1 MIKQEW
7 KNILKNHWIQ
17 IVLVA
22 LILIPSIYTVVF
34 LGSMW
39 DPYGNSGDL
48 PVAVVN
54 KDKAVEYN
62 DKKLD
67 VGDQLVKKLK
77 DNDSL
82 DFHFVNSKEAN
93 KGLKDGDYYM
103 VITIPSNFSKNAT
116 TLLDKNPKKM
126 VLNYTT
132 NPGTNYVASKMDDSA
147 IAKIKAEV
155 SASVTKTYAE
165 TIFTSIGT
173 MSDGFAEA
181 SDGTQQ
187 LSDGMTQLEDGNKT
201 ISDNLKVLASSSL
214 TFKDGTNTLTKGL
227 KDYTNGVVTVNNG
240 IYQLKTGVGTLGSAT
255 PTLASG
261 VSDLNTGAQALNK
274 GVSDYTAGV
283 SQALAGAN
291 QLVENNT
298 ELNAGVKSLGE
309 GAEKL
314 VAGNQQVV
322 DGVKKLQQNLEASKQ
337 KMVAS
342 QDSLTQLS
350 KGKKSLDSYAT
361 LIKTLNSNAASLNNQ
376 GLTAYAE
383 QLTKIANTLLL
394 NGMTREQIDQCT
406 IPNVFSLANYLPAS
420 AYPNGIDSYMDSVAT
435 YTTGAD
441 TAINTLSSST
451 KSSLKDLDV
460 ALNGGTLTD
469 GTKVPTGLV
478 SGTQTVQA
486 GLNEVNAKVNGGKY
500 VTVDNDGNIK
510 QVTVD
515 SKDALVA
522 GVQAYTAG
530 VDSLQKGLT
539 QIADNNT
546 ALTSGATALADG
558 TSKLNSNVPELT
570 KGITALTSG
579 VDQLATG
586 TSTLVS
592 NNATLMNGANQLSDG
607 AGQISDGASKLA
619 AGSDTLGDGIK
630 SAADGVTTLNDALKS
645 GAEESQI
652 DSTDKTTDMVAT
664 PVETNHKEISKVE
677 NNGHAMAPYMMSV
690 GLYVTC
696 LAFALMYPIR
706 HGIKKAENAWKYWAS
721 KATVMYTVSTLAA
734 IVMVTALRLINGFE
748 PVNLGLTYLLAILV
762 SAAFMSLVMLLSLT
776 TGFIGDFLL
785 LVFMIVNLGGS
796 AGTYPLDTGP
806 AIYKAIHKFVP
817 YTYSVDGFRKTIS
830 MTAPSISVEI
840 AVFAGILIVCS
851 LLTVVYFK
859 YKNKEDK
866 HTIPQ
871 MFEEVNS
878 TKAE

>member
-54 KDKAVEYN
+54 KDKAVDYN

-67 VGDQLVKKLK
+67 VGNQLVDKLK

-201 ISDNLKVLASSSL
+201 ISNNLKVLASSSL

-298 ELNAGVKSLGE
+298 ALNAGVKALGE

-314 VAGNQQVV
+314 VVGNQQVV
-322 DGVKKLQQNLEASKQ
+322 DGVKKLQENLETSK
-337 KMVAS
+337 KTMAAS

-350 KGKKSLDSYAT
+350 DGKTSLDNYAA
-361 LIKTLNSNAASLNNQ
+361 LIKTLNASGDAKKQGIASKLLTSGMSRAEIDAY
-376 GLTAYAE
+376 GLTKYFPVDKYKDGVA
-383 QLTKIANTLLL
+383 
-394 NGMTREQIDQCT
+394 
-406 IPNVFSLANYLPAS
+406 
-420 AYPNGIDSYMDSVAT
+420 SYMDSVAT
-435 YTTGAD
+435 YTTGAS

-451 KSSLKDLDV
+451 KSSLNDLDA

-630 SAADGVTTLNDALKS
+630 SAADGVTTLNGALKS
-645 GAEESQI
+645 GAEESKI

-664 PVETNHKEISKVE
+664 PVETSHKEISKVE

-866 HTIPQ
+866 HAIPQ

>member
-67 VGDQLVKKLK
+67 VGDQLVSKLK

-165 TIFTSIGT
+165 TIFSSIGT

-227 KDYTNGVVTVNNG
+227 KSYTDGVVTVNNG
-240 IYQLKTGVGTLGSAT
+240 IYQLKDGVGTLGSAT
-255 PTLASG
+255 PTLAKG
-261 VSDLNTGAQALNK
+261 IGDLNTGAQSLSK

-291 QLVENNT
+291 QLVANNEALT
-298 ELNAGVKSLGE
+298 SGATKLGQ
-309 GAEKL
+309 GAQQL

-322 DGVKKLQQNLEASKQ
+322 DGLTTVSASLQSSLSEEKSAKLDLASSGNDNL
-337 KMVAS
+337 
-342 QDSLTQLS
+342 SLATQLLTGMITS
-350 KGKKSLDSYAT
+350 DKQTVAGVGKLWMSNKLDANTIAALAEADATFQNQKVQYLLSNYSYNDLVTAVTKGNKEAISELR
-361 LIKTLNSNAASLNNQ
+361 N
-376 GLTAYAE
+376 GLTE
-383 QLTKIANTLLL
+383 LNTA
-394 NGMTREQIDQCT
+394 
-406 IPNVFSLANYLPAS
+406 V
-420 AYPNGIDSYMDSVAT
+420 
-435 YTTGAD
+435 
-441 TAINTLSSST
+441 
-451 KSSLKDLDV
+451 
-460 ALNGGTLTD
+460 NGGTLSD
-469 GTKVPTGLV
+469 GTKTEGLLKG
-478 SGTQTVQA
+478 SKSVQA
-486 GLNEVNAKVNGGKY
+486 GLNNVSASLNGGTY
-500 VTVDNDGNIK
+500 INDNGTTTEIK
-510 QVTVD
+510 AEN
-515 SKDALVA
+515 ALVA
-522 GVQAYTAG
+522 GIKTYTAG
-530 VDSLQKGLT
+530 VTSLQEGLST
-539 QIADNNT
+539 IAGNNT
-546 ALTSGATALADG
+546 TLTSGASALAKG
-558 TSKLNSNVPELT
+558 TSQLNSNVPALT
-570 KGITALTSG
+570 QGITALSSG
-579 VDQLATG
+579 VDQLANG

-592 NNATLMNGANQLSDG
+592 NNSTLMNGANQLSSG
-607 AGQISDGASKLA
+607 AGQISDGAGKLA
-619 AGSDTLGDGIK
+619 AGSDTLGEGIE
-630 SAADGVTTLNDALKS
+630 SAADGVNTLNDALKS
-645 GAEESQI
+645 GAEESKI

-664 PVETNHKEISKVE
+664 PVETSHKEISKVE

-866 HTIPQ
+866 HVIPQ

>member
-1 MIKQEW
+1 
-7 KNILKNHWIQ
+7 
-17 IVLVA
+17 
-22 LILIPSIYTVVF
+22 
-34 LGSMW
+34 MW

-240 IYQLKTGVGTLGSAT
+240 IYQLKTGV
-255 PTLASG
+255 
-261 VSDLNTGAQALNK
+261 
-274 GVSDYTAGV
+274 SDYTSGV
-283 SQALAGAN
+283 SQALVGAN

-298 ELNAGVKSLGE
+298 ELNAGVKALGE

-322 DGVKKLQQNLEASKQ
+322 DGVKKLQENLETSK
-337 KMVAS
+337 KTMAAS

-350 KGKKSLDSYAT
+350 DGKTSLDNYAT
-361 LIKTLNSNAASLNNQ
+361 LIKTLNASGDAQKQGIASKLLTSGMSRAEIDAY
-376 GLTAYAE
+376 GLT
-383 QLTKIANTLLL
+383 
-394 NGMTREQIDQCT
+394 
-406 IPNVFSLANYLPAS
+406 NYFPVDKYKDGVA
-420 AYPNGIDSYMDSVAT
+420 SYMDSVAT
-435 YTTGAD
+435 YTTGAS

-546 ALTSGATALADG
+546 ALTSG
-558 TSKLNSNVPELT
+558 
-570 KGITALTSG
+570 
-579 VDQLATG
+579 VDQLTSG

-664 PVETNHKEISKVE
+664 PVETSHKEISKVE

-796 AGTYPLDTGP
+796 AGTYPLDTGL

>member
-67 VGDQLVKKLK
+67 VGDQLVDKLK

-227 KDYTNGVVTVNNG
+227 KDYTNGVVAVNNG

-298 ELNAGVKSLGE
+298 ALNAGVKALGE

-314 VAGNQQVV
+314 VVGNQQVV
-322 DGVKKLQQNLEASKQ
+322 DGVKKLQENLETSK
-337 KMVAS
+337 KTMAAS

-350 KGKKSLDSYAT
+350 DGKTSLDNYAT
-361 LIKTLNSNAASLNNQ
+361 LIKTLNASGDAKKQGIASKLLTSGMSRAEIDAY
-376 GLTAYAE
+376 GLTKYFPVDKYKDGVA
-383 QLTKIANTLLL
+383 
-394 NGMTREQIDQCT
+394 
-406 IPNVFSLANYLPAS
+406 
-420 AYPNGIDSYMDSVAT
+420 SYMDSVAT
-435 YTTGAD
+435 YTTGAS

-451 KSSLKDLDV
+451 KSSLNDLDA

-607 AGQISDGASKLA
+607 DGQISDGASKLA

-630 SAADGVTTLNDALKS
+630 SAADGVTTLNGALKS
-645 GAEESQI
+645 GAEESKI

-664 PVETNHKEISKVE
+664 PVETSHKEISKVE

-866 HTIPQ
+866 HAIPQ

>member
-93 KGLKDGDYYM
+93 KGLKNGDYYM

-298 ELNAGVKSLGE
+298 ALNAGVKALGE

-314 VAGNQQVV
+314 VVGNQQVV
-322 DGVKKLQQNLEASKQ
+322 DGVKKLQENLETSK
-337 KMVAS
+337 KTMAAS

-350 KGKKSLDSYAT
+350 DGKTSLDNYAT
-361 LIKTLNSNAASLNNQ
+361 LIKTLNASGDAKKQGIASKLLTSGMSRAEIDAY
-376 GLTAYAE
+376 GLTKYFPVDKYKDGVA
-383 QLTKIANTLLL
+383 
-394 NGMTREQIDQCT
+394 
-406 IPNVFSLANYLPAS
+406 
-420 AYPNGIDSYMDSVAT
+420 SYMDSVAT
-435 YTTGAD
+435 YTTGAS

-451 KSSLKDLDV
+451 KSSLNDLDA

-478 SGTQTVQA
+478 SGTQAVQA

-630 SAADGVTTLNDALKS
+630 SAADGVTTLNGALKS
-645 GAEESQI
+645 GAEESKI

-664 PVETNHKEISKVE
+664 PVETSHKEISKVE

-866 HTIPQ
+866 HAIPQ

>member
-93 KGLKDGDYYM
+93 KGLKNGDYYM

-298 ELNAGVKSLGE
+298 ALNAGVKALGE

-314 VAGNQQVV
+314 VVGNQQVV
-322 DGVKKLQQNLEASKQ
+322 DGVKKLQENLETSK
-337 KMVAS
+337 KTMAAS

-350 KGKKSLDSYAT
+350 DGKTSLDNYAT
-361 LIKTLNSNAASLNNQ
+361 LIKTLNASGDAKKQGIASKLLTSGMSRAEIDAY
-376 GLTAYAE
+376 GLTKYFPVDKYKDGVA
-383 QLTKIANTLLL
+383 
-394 NGMTREQIDQCT
+394 
-406 IPNVFSLANYLPAS
+406 
-420 AYPNGIDSYMDSVAT
+420 SYMDSVAT
-435 YTTGAD
+435 YTTGAS

-451 KSSLKDLDV
+451 KSSLNDLDA

-645 GAEESQI
+645 GAEESKI

-664 PVETNHKEISKVE
+664 PVETSHKEISKVE

-866 HTIPQ
+866 HAIPQ

>member
-1 MIKQEW
+1 
-7 KNILKNHWIQ
+7 
-17 IVLVA
+17 
-22 LILIPSIYTVVF
+22 
-34 LGSMW
+34 MW

-240 IYQLKTGVGTLGSAT
+240 IYQLKTGV
-255 PTLASG
+255 
-261 VSDLNTGAQALNK
+261 
-274 GVSDYTAGV
+274 SDYTSGV
-283 SQALAGAN
+283 SQALVGAN

-298 ELNAGVKSLGE
+298 ELNAGVKALGE

-322 DGVKKLQQNLEASKQ
+322 DGVKKLQENLETSKKTMAS
-337 KMVAS
+337 S

-350 KGKKSLDSYAT
+350 DGKTSLDNYAT
-361 LIKTLNSNAASLNNQ
+361 LIKTLNASGDAQKQGIASKLLTSGMSRAEIDAY
-376 GLTAYAE
+376 GLT
-383 QLTKIANTLLL
+383 
-394 NGMTREQIDQCT
+394 
-406 IPNVFSLANYLPAS
+406 NYFPVDKYKDGVA
-420 AYPNGIDSYMDSVAT
+420 SYMDSVAT
-435 YTTGAD
+435 YTTGAS

-546 ALTSGATALADG
+546 ALTSG
-558 TSKLNSNVPELT
+558 
-570 KGITALTSG
+570 
-579 VDQLATG
+579 VDQLTSG

-607 AGQISDGASKLA
+607 AGQISGGASKLA

-645 GAEESQI
+645 GAEESKI

-664 PVETNHKEISKVE
+664 PVETSHKEISKVE

>member
-39 DPYGNSGDL
+39 DPYGNSGNL

-54 KDKAVEYN
+54 KDKAVDYN

-67 VGDQLVKKLK
+67 VGNQLVKKLK

-298 ELNAGVKSLGE
+298 ALNAGVKALGE

-314 VAGNQQVV
+314 VVGNQQVV
-322 DGVKKLQQNLEASKQ
+322 DGVKKLQENLETSK
-337 KMVAS
+337 KTMAAS

-350 KGKKSLDSYAT
+350 DGKTSLDNYAT
-361 LIKTLNSNAASLNNQ
+361 LIKTLNSSGDAQKQGIASKLLTSGMSRAEIDAY
-376 GLTAYAE
+376 GLTKYFPVDKYKDGVA
-383 QLTKIANTLLL
+383 
-394 NGMTREQIDQCT
+394 
-406 IPNVFSLANYLPAS
+406 
-420 AYPNGIDSYMDSVAT
+420 SYMDSVAT
-435 YTTGAD
+435 YTTGAS

-451 KSSLKDLDV
+451 KSSLNDLDA

-630 SAADGVTTLNDALKS
+630 SAADGVTTLNGALKS
-645 GAEESQI
+645 GAEESKI

-664 PVETNHKEISKVE
+664 PVETSHKEISKVE

-878 TKAE
+878 TKDE

>member
-93 KGLKDGDYYM
+93 KGLKNGDYYM

-227 KDYTNGVVTVNNG
+227 KDDTNGVVTVNNG

-298 ELNAGVKSLGE
+298 ELNAGVKALGE

-322 DGVKKLQQNLEASKQ
+322 DGVKKLQENLETSK
-337 KMVAS
+337 KTMAAS

-350 KGKKSLDSYAT
+350 DGKTSLDNYAT
-361 LIKTLNSNAASLNNQ
+361 LIKTLNASGDAKKQGIASKLLTSGMSRAEIDAD
-376 GLTAYAE
+376 GLT
-383 QLTKIANTLLL
+383 
-394 NGMTREQIDQCT
+394 
-406 IPNVFSLANYLPAS
+406 NYFPVDKYKDGVA
-420 AYPNGIDSYMDSVAT
+420 SYMDSVAT
-435 YTTGAD
+435 YTTGAS

-451 KSSLKDLDV
+451 KSSLNDLDA

-645 GAEESQI
+645 GAEESKI

-664 PVETNHKEISKVE
+664 PVETSHKEISKVE

-866 HTIPQ
+866 HAIPQ

>member
-93 KGLKDGDYYM
+93 KGLKNGDYYM

-240 IYQLKTGVGTLGSAT
+240 IYQLKTGVG
-255 PTLASG
+255 
-261 VSDLNTGAQALNK
+261 
-274 GVSDYTAGV
+274 DYTAGV
-283 SQALAGAN
+283 SQALVGAN

-298 ELNAGVKSLGE
+298 ALNAGVKALGE

-322 DGVKKLQQNLEASKQ
+322 DGVKKLQENLETSK
-337 KMVAS
+337 KTMAAS

-376 GLTAYAE
+376 GLTAYAD

-394 NGMTREQIDQCT
+394 NGMTRDQIDQCT
-406 IPNVFSLANYLPAS
+406 IPGVFSLANYLPAS
-420 AYPNGIDSYMDSVAT
+420 TYPKGIDSYMDSVAT

-451 KSSLKDLDV
+451 KSSLNDLDA

-500 VTVDNDGNIK
+500 VTVDKDGNIK

-539 QIADNNT
+539 QIADNN
-546 ALTSGATALADG
+546 
-558 TSKLNSNVPELT
+558 
-570 KGITALTSG
+570 TALTSG

-645 GAEESQI
+645 GAEESKI

-664 PVETNHKEISKVE
+664 PVETSHKEISKVE

>member
-93 KGLKDGDYYM
+93 KGLKNGDYYM

-126 VLNYTT
+126 VVMYRAH
-132 NPGTNYVASKMDDSA
+132 PGTNYVASKMDDSA

-165 TIFTSIGT
+165 TIFSSIGT

-298 ELNAGVKSLGE
+298 ALNAGVKALGE

-322 DGVKKLQQNLEASKQ
+322 DGVKKLQENLETSK
-337 KMVAS
+337 KTMAAS

-350 KGKKSLDSYAT
+350 DGKTSLDNYAT
-361 LIKTLNSNAASLNNQ
+361 LIKTLNASGDAKKQGIASKLLTSGLSRAEIDAY
-376 GLTAYAE
+376 GLTNYFPVD
-383 QLTKIANTLLL
+383 KY
-394 NGMTREQIDQCT
+394 IDG
-406 IPNVFSLANYLPAS
+406 VA
-420 AYPNGIDSYMDSVAT
+420 SYMDSVAT
-435 YTTGAD
+435 YTTGAS

-451 KSSLKDLDV
+451 KSSLNDLDA

-515 SKDALVA
+515 SKDDLVA
-522 GVQAYTAG
+522 GVKKYNAG
-530 VDSLQKGLT
+530 LNSLQKVLT
-539 QIADNNT
+539 QIADNKT
-546 ALTSGATALADG
+546 ALTSVDTNLADG

-592 NNATLMNGANQLSDG
+592 NNATLLIGAFQFCDG
-607 AGQISDGASKLA
+607 AGLISDGASKLA

-645 GAEESQI
+645 GAEESKI

-664 PVETNHKEISKVE
+664 PVETSHKEISKVE

-866 HTIPQ
+866 HAIPQ

>member
-240 IYQLKTGVGTLGSAT
+240 IYQLKTGV
-255 PTLASG
+255 
-261 VSDLNTGAQALNK
+261 
-274 GVSDYTAGV
+274 SDYTSGV
-283 SQALAGAN
+283 SQALVGAN

-298 ELNAGVKSLGE
+298 ELNAGVKALGE

-322 DGVKKLQQNLEASKQ
+322 DGVKKLQENLETSK
-337 KMVAS
+337 KTMAAS

-350 KGKKSLDSYAT
+350 DGKTSLDNYAT
-361 LIKTLNSNAASLNNQ
+361 LIKTLNASGDAQKQGIASKLLTSGMSRAEIDAY
-376 GLTAYAE
+376 GLT
-383 QLTKIANTLLL
+383 
-394 NGMTREQIDQCT
+394 
-406 IPNVFSLANYLPAS
+406 NYFPVDKYKDGVA
-420 AYPNGIDSYMDSVAT
+420 SYMDSVAT
-435 YTTGAD
+435 YTTGAS

-546 ALTSGATALADG
+546 ALTSGGDQ
-558 TSKLNSNVPELT
+558 
-570 KGITALTSG
+570 LTS
-579 VDQLATG
+579 G

-630 SAADGVTTLNDALKS
+630 SAADGVTTLNGALKS
-645 GAEESQI
+645 GAEESKI

-664 PVETNHKEISKVE
+664 PVETSHKEISKVE

-866 HTIPQ
+866 HAIPQ

>member
-93 KGLKDGDYYM
+93 KGLKNGDYYM

-165 TIFTSIGT
+165 TIFSSIGT

-298 ELNAGVKSLGE
+298 ELNEGVKALGE

-322 DGVKKLQQNLEASKQ
+322 DGVKKLQENLETSK
-337 KMVAS
+337 KTMAAS

-350 KGKKSLDSYAT
+350 DGKTSLDNYAT
-361 LIKTLNSNAASLNNQ
+361 LIKTLNASGDAQKQGIASKLLTSGMSRAKIDAY
-376 GLTAYAE
+376 GLTKYFPVDKYKDGVA
-383 QLTKIANTLLL
+383 
-394 NGMTREQIDQCT
+394 
-406 IPNVFSLANYLPAS
+406 
-420 AYPNGIDSYMDSVAT
+420 SYMDSVAT
-435 YTTGAD
+435 YTTGAS

-451 KSSLKDLDV
+451 KSSLNDLDA

-539 QIADNNT
+539 KIADNNT

-645 GAEESQI
+645 GAEESKI

-664 PVETNHKEISKVE
+664 PVETSHKEISKVE

-817 YTYSVDGFRKTIS
+817 YTYRVDGFRKTIS

-840 AVFAGILIVCS
+840 AVFAGILIACS

-866 HTIPQ
+866 HAIPQ

>member
-93 KGLKDGDYYM
+93 KGLKNGDYYM

-227 KDYTNGVVTVNNG
+227 KDYTNGVVAVNNG

-255 PTLASG
+255 PTLTSG

-298 ELNAGVKSLGE
+298 ALNAGVKALGE

-322 DGVKKLQQNLEASKQ
+322 DGVKKLQENLETSK
-337 KMVAS
+337 KTMAAS

-350 KGKKSLDSYAT
+350 DGKTSLDNYAT
-361 LIKTLNSNAASLNNQ
+361 LIKTLNASGDAQKQGIASKLLTSGMSRAEIDAY
-376 GLTAYAE
+376 GLTKYFPVDKYKDGVA
-383 QLTKIANTLLL
+383 
-394 NGMTREQIDQCT
+394 
-406 IPNVFSLANYLPAS
+406 
-420 AYPNGIDSYMDSVAT
+420 SYMDSVAT
-435 YTTGAD
+435 YTTGAS

-451 KSSLKDLDV
+451 KSSLNDLDA

-645 GAEESQI
+645 GAEGSKI

-664 PVETNHKEISKVE
+664 PVETSHKEISKVE

>member
-67 VGDQLVKKLK
+67 VGDQLVDKLK

-227 KDYTNGVVTVNNG
+227 KDYTNGVVAVNNG

-298 ELNAGVKSLGE
+298 ALNAGVKALGE

-314 VAGNQQVV
+314 VVGNQQVV
-322 DGVKKLQQNLEASKQ
+322 DGVKKLQENLETSK
-337 KMVAS
+337 KTMAAS

-350 KGKKSLDSYAT
+350 DGKTSLDNYAT
-361 LIKTLNSNAASLNNQ
+361 LIKTLNSSGDAQKQGIASKLLTSGMSRAEIDAY
-376 GLTAYAE
+376 GLTKYFPVDKYKDGVA
-383 QLTKIANTLLL
+383 
-394 NGMTREQIDQCT
+394 
-406 IPNVFSLANYLPAS
+406 
-420 AYPNGIDSYMDSVAT
+420 SYMDSVAT
-435 YTTGAD
+435 YTTGAS

-451 KSSLKDLDV
+451 KSSLNDLDA

-630 SAADGVTTLNDALKS
+630 SAADGVTTLNGALKS
-645 GAEESQI
+645 GAEESKI

-664 PVETNHKEISKVE
+664 PVETSHKEISKVE

-859 YKNKEDK
+859 VKNKEDK
-866 HTIPQ
+866 HAIPQ

>member
-227 KDYTNGVVTVNNG
+227 KDYTNGVVAVNNG

-298 ELNAGVKSLGE
+298 ALNAGVKALGE

-314 VAGNQQVV
+314 VVGNQQVV
-322 DGVKKLQQNLEASKQ
+322 DGVKKLQENLETSK
-337 KMVAS
+337 KTMAAS

-350 KGKKSLDSYAT
+350 DGKTSLDNYAT
-361 LIKTLNSNAASLNNQ
+361 LIKTLNASGDAKKQGIASKLLTSGMSRAEIDAY
-376 GLTAYAE
+376 GLTKYFPVDKYKDGVA
-383 QLTKIANTLLL
+383 
-394 NGMTREQIDQCT
+394 
-406 IPNVFSLANYLPAS
+406 
-420 AYPNGIDSYMDSVAT
+420 SYMDSVAT
-435 YTTGAD
+435 YTTGAS

-451 KSSLKDLDV
+451 KSSLNDLDA

-469 GTKVPTGLV
+469 GTKIPTGLV

-630 SAADGVTTLNDALKS
+630 SAADGVTTLNGALKS
-645 GAEESQI
+645 GAEESKI

-664 PVETNHKEISKVE
+664 PVETSHKEISKVE

-866 HTIPQ
+866 HAIPQ

>member
-67 VGDQLVKKLK
+67 VGDQLVDKLK

-227 KDYTNGVVTVNNG
+227 KDYTNGVVAVNNG

-298 ELNAGVKSLGE
+298 ALNAGVKALGE

-314 VAGNQQVV
+314 VVGNQQVV
-322 DGVKKLQQNLEASKQ
+322 DGVKKLQENLETSK
-337 KMVAS
+337 KTMAAS

-350 KGKKSLDSYAT
+350 DGKTSLDNYAT
-361 LIKTLNSNAASLNNQ
+361 LIKTLNASGDAKKQGIASKLLTSGMSRAEIDAY
-376 GLTAYAE
+376 GLTKYFPVDKYKDGVA
-383 QLTKIANTLLL
+383 
-394 NGMTREQIDQCT
+394 
-406 IPNVFSLANYLPAS
+406 
-420 AYPNGIDSYMDSVAT
+420 SYMDSVAT
-435 YTTGAD
+435 YTTGAS

-451 KSSLKDLDV
+451 KSSLNDLDA

-522 GVQAYTAG
+522 GVQVYTAG

-630 SAADGVTTLNDALKS
+630 SAADGVTTLNGALKS
-645 GAEESQI
+645 GAEESKI

-664 PVETNHKEISKVE
+664 PVETSHKEISKVE

-866 HTIPQ
+866 HAIPQ

>member
-240 IYQLKTGVGTLGSAT
+240 IYQLKTGV
-255 PTLASG
+255 
-261 VSDLNTGAQALNK
+261 
-274 GVSDYTAGV
+274 SDYTSGV
-283 SQALAGAN
+283 SQALVGAN

-298 ELNAGVKSLGE
+298 ELNAGVKALGE

-322 DGVKKLQQNLEASKQ
+322 DGVKKLQENLETSK
-337 KMVAS
+337 KTMAAS

-350 KGKKSLDSYAT
+350 DGKTSLDNYAT
-361 LIKTLNSNAASLNNQ
+361 LIKTLNASGDAQKQGIASKLLTSGMSRAEIDAY
-376 GLTAYAE
+376 GLT
-383 QLTKIANTLLL
+383 
-394 NGMTREQIDQCT
+394 
-406 IPNVFSLANYLPAS
+406 NYFPVDKYKDGVA
-420 AYPNGIDSYMDSVAT
+420 SYMDSVAT
-435 YTTGAD
+435 YTTGAS

-546 ALTSGATALADG
+546 ALTSG
-558 TSKLNSNVPELT
+558 
-570 KGITALTSG
+570 
-579 VDQLATG
+579 VDQLTSG

-645 GAEESQI
+645 GAKESKI

-664 PVETNHKEISKVE
+664 PVETSHKEISKVE

-866 HTIPQ
+866 HAIPQ

>member
-93 KGLKDGDYYM
+93 KGLKNGDYYM

-165 TIFTSIGT
+165 TIFSSIGT

-201 ISDNLKVLASSSL
+201 ISDNLKVLSSSSL
-214 TFKDGTNTLTKGL
+214 TFKDGTNTLTQGL
-227 KDYTNGVVTVNNG
+227 KSYTDGVVTVNNG
-240 IYQLKTGVGTLGSAT
+240 IYQLKDGVGTLGSAT
-255 PTLASG
+255 PTLAKG
-261 VSDLNTGAQALNK
+261 INDLNTGAQTLSK
-274 GVSDYTAGV
+274 GVNDYTAGV
-283 SQALAGAN
+283 SQALAGTN
-291 QLVENNT
+291 QLNAKSQDLVNGVKT
-298 ELNAGVKSLGE
+298 LTAGV
-309 GAEKL
+309 
-314 VAGNQQVV
+314 QQVQ
-322 DGVKKLQQNLEASKQ
+322 GVNSSITNGLQKLSEEIAAAGVPTQEELAALTSEAKAFKDQQLPVIQAS
-337 KMVAS
+337 
-342 QDSLTQLS
+342 T
-350 KGKKSLDSYAT
+350 
-361 LIKTLNSNAASLNNQ
+361 KTLKESAIASNQTNAASKGIIDQLYSNGNITLEQYKVLAGSLQYSNGINAGLLGKGTEQEPGLLNTTNTLANKVDELSQ
-376 GLTAYAE
+376 TSLASAKGIYAIQQALTKVSADPVNDQENVGLIQASKLVDSGLSQVNAGLT
-383 QLTKIANTLLL
+383 
-394 NGMTREQIDQCT
+394 
-406 IPNVFSLANYLPAS
+406 
-420 AYPNGIDSYMDSVAT
+420 
-435 YTTGAD
+435 
-441 TAINTLSSST
+441 
-451 KSSLKDLDV
+451 
-460 ALNGGTLTD
+460 
-469 GTKVPTGLV
+469 
-478 SGTQTVQA
+478 
-486 GLNEVNAKVNGGKY
+486 
-500 VTVDNDGNIK
+500 
-510 QVTVD
+510 D
-515 SKDALVA
+515 SKKGLLT

-530 VDSLQKGLT
+530 VSSLQEGLST
-539 QIADNNT
+539 ITGNNT
-546 ALTSGATALADG
+546 TLTSGATALANG
-558 TSKLNSNVPELT
+558 TSQLNSNVPALT
-570 KGITALTSG
+570 QGITALSSG
-579 VDQLATG
+579 VDQLANG

-592 NNATLMNGANQLSDG
+592 NNSTLMNGANQLASG
-607 AGQISDGASKLA
+607 AGQISDGAGQLA
-619 AGSDTLGDGIK
+619 VGSDTLGEGIE
-630 SAADGVTTLNDALKS
+630 SAADGVNTLNDALKS
-645 GAEESQI
+645 GAEESKI

-664 PVETNHKEISKVE
+664 PVETSHKEISKVE

>member
-240 IYQLKTGVGTLGSAT
+240 IYQLKTGV
-255 PTLASG
+255 
-261 VSDLNTGAQALNK
+261 
-274 GVSDYTAGV
+274 SDYTSGV
-283 SQALAGAN
+283 SQALVGAN

-298 ELNAGVKSLGE
+298 ELNAGVKALGE

-322 DGVKKLQQNLEASKQ
+322 DGVKKLQENLETSK
-337 KMVAS
+337 KTMAAS

-350 KGKKSLDSYAT
+350 DGKTSLDNYAT
-361 LIKTLNSNAASLNNQ
+361 LIKTLNASGDAQKQGIASKLLTSGMSRAEIDAY
-376 GLTAYAE
+376 GLT
-383 QLTKIANTLLL
+383 
-394 NGMTREQIDQCT
+394 
-406 IPNVFSLANYLPAS
+406 NYFPVDKYKDGVA
-420 AYPNGIDSYMDSVAT
+420 SYMDSVAT

-546 ALTSGATALADG
+546 ALTSG
-558 TSKLNSNVPELT
+558 
-570 KGITALTSG
+570 
-579 VDQLATG
+579 VDQLTSG

-664 PVETNHKEISKVE
+664 PVETSHKEISKVE

>member
-93 KGLKDGDYYM
+93 KGLKNGDYYM

-298 ELNAGVKSLGE
+298 ELNEGVKALGE

-322 DGVKKLQQNLEASKQ
+322 DGVKKLQENLETSK
-337 KMVAS
+337 KTMAAS

-350 KGKKSLDSYAT
+350 DGKTSLDNYAT
-361 LIKTLNSNAASLNNQ
+361 LIKTLNASGDAQKQGIASKLLTSGMSRAEIDAY
-376 GLTAYAE
+376 GLTKYFPVDKYKDGVA
-383 QLTKIANTLLL
+383 
-394 NGMTREQIDQCT
+394 
-406 IPNVFSLANYLPAS
+406 
-420 AYPNGIDSYMDSVAT
+420 SYMDSVAT
-435 YTTGAD
+435 YTTGAS

-451 KSSLKDLDV
+451 KSSLNDLDA

-539 QIADNNT
+539 KIADNNT

-645 GAEESQI
+645 GAEESKI

-664 PVETNHKEISKVE
+664 PVETSHKEISKVE

-840 AVFAGILIVCS
+840 AVFAGILIVCT

-866 HTIPQ
+866 HAIPQ

>member
-93 KGLKDGDYYM
+93 KGLKNGDYYM

-214 TFKDGTNTLTKGL
+214 TFKDGTNTLTQGL
-227 KDYTNGVVTVNNG
+227 KSYTDGVVTVNNG
-240 IYQLKTGVGTLGSAT
+240 IYQLKDGVGTLGSAT
-255 PTLASG
+255 PTLAKG
-261 VSDLNTGAQALNK
+261 INDLNTGAQQLNK

-291 QLVENNT
+291 QLVANNT
-298 ELNAGVKSLGE
+298 TLNEGVSTLGKGVQSL
-309 GAEKL
+309 AE
-314 VAGNQQVV
+314 GNQQVV

-337 KMVAS
+337 KMAAS

-376 GLTAYAE
+376 GLTAYAD

-406 IPNVFSLANYLPAS
+406 IPGVFSLANYLPAS

-451 KSSLKDLDV
+451 KSSLNDLDA

-539 QIADNNT
+539 QIAGNNT
-546 ALTSGATALADG
+546 T
-558 TSKLNSNVPELT
+558 
-570 KGITALTSG
+570 LTSG

-645 GAEESQI
+645 GAEESKI

-664 PVETNHKEISKVE
+664 PVETSHKEISKVE

-690 GLYVTC
+690 GLYVAC

-734 IVMVTALRLINGFE
+734 IIMVTALRLINGFE

-806 AIYKAIHKFVP
+806 AIYKAIHKLVP

-866 HTIPQ
+866 HAIPQ

>member
-54 KDKAVEYN
+54 RDKAVEYN

-93 KGLKDGDYYM
+93 KGLKNGDYYM

-165 TIFTSIGT
+165 TIFSSIGT

-214 TFKDGTNTLTKGL
+214 TFKDGTNTLTQGL
-227 KDYTNGVVTVNNG
+227 KSYTDGVVTVNNG
-240 IYQLKTGVGTLGSAT
+240 IYQLKDGVGTLGSAT
-255 PTLASG
+255 PTLAKG
-261 VSDLNTGAQALNK
+261 INDLNTGAQTLSK
-274 GVSDYTAGV
+274 GVNDYTAGV
-283 SQALAGAN
+283 SQATEGAN
-291 QLVENNT
+291 QLVANNT
-298 ELNAGVKSLGE
+298 TLNEGVSSLGK
-309 GAEKL
+309 GVQSLAE
-314 VAGNQQVV
+314 GNQQVV

-376 GLTAYAE
+376 GSRAYAE

-441 TAINTLSSST
+441 TAITTLSSST
-451 KSSLKDLDV
+451 KDSLTDLDA

-469 GTKVPTGLV
+469 GTEIPTGLLK
-478 SGTQTVQA
+478 GTQKVQA
-486 GLNEVNAKVNGGKY
+486 GLNEVNAKVNGGTY
-500 VTVDNDGNIK
+500 ATVVNNK
-510 QVTVD
+510 AVNVTVD
-515 SKDALVA
+515 SKDALVS

-530 VDSLQKGLT
+530 VSSLQEGLST
-539 QIADNNT
+539 ITGNNT
-546 ALTSGATALADG
+546 TLTSGATALANG
-558 TSKLNSNVPELT
+558 TSQLNSNVPALT
-570 KGITALTSG
+570 QGITALSNG
-579 VDQLATG
+579 VDQLANG

-592 NNATLMNGANQLSDG
+592 NNSTLLNGANQLASG
-607 AGQISDGASKLA
+607 AGQISDGAGQLA
-619 AGSDTLGDGIK
+619 AGSDTLGEGIE
-630 SAADGVTTLNDALKS
+630 SAADGVNTLNDALKS
-645 GAEESQI
+645 GAEESKI

-664 PVETNHKEISKVE
+664 PVETSHKEISKVE

-866 HTIPQ
+866 HAIPQ

>member
-93 KGLKDGDYYM
+93 KGLKNGDYYM

-165 TIFTSIGT
+165 TIFSSIGT

-240 IYQLKTGVGTLGSAT
+240 IYQLKTGVG
-255 PTLASG
+255 
-261 VSDLNTGAQALNK
+261 
-274 GVSDYTAGV
+274 DYTAGV
-283 SQALAGAN
+283 NQALAGAN

-298 ELNAGVKSLGE
+298 ALNAGVKELGE

-322 DGVKKLQQNLEASKQ
+322 DGVKKLQENLETSK
-337 KMVAS
+337 KTMAAN

-350 KGKKSLDSYAT
+350 DGKTSLDNYAT
-361 LIKTLNSNAASLNNQ
+361 LIKTLNASGDVQKQGIASKLLTSGMSRAEIDAY
-376 GLTAYAE
+376 GLT
-383 QLTKIANTLLL
+383 
-394 NGMTREQIDQCT
+394 
-406 IPNVFSLANYLPAS
+406 NYFPVDKYKDGVA
-420 AYPNGIDSYMDSVAT
+420 SYMDSVAT
-435 YTTGAD
+435 YTTGAS

-451 KSSLKDLDV
+451 KSSLNDLDA

-500 VTVDNDGNIK
+500 VTVDKDGNIK

-539 QIADNNT
+539 QIADNN
-546 ALTSGATALADG
+546 
-558 TSKLNSNVPELT
+558 
-570 KGITALTSG
+570 TALTSG

-645 GAEESQI
+645 GAEESKI

-664 PVETNHKEISKVE
+664 PVETSHKEISKVE

-866 HTIPQ
+866 HAIPQ

>member
-93 KGLKDGDYYM
+93 KGLKNGDYYM

-261 VSDLNTGAQALNK
+261 ISQLDSGTQALNK

-298 ELNAGVKSLGE
+298 ALNAGVKALGE

-322 DGVKKLQQNLEASKQ
+322 DGVKKLQENLETSK
-337 KMVAS
+337 KTMAAS

-350 KGKKSLDSYAT
+350 DGKTSLDNYAT
-361 LIKTLNSNAASLNNQ
+361 LIKTLNASGDAQKQ
-376 GLTAYAE
+376 GIASKLLTSGMSRAEIDAYD
-383 QLTKIANTLLL
+383 LT
-394 NGMTREQIDQCT
+394 
-406 IPNVFSLANYLPAS
+406 NYFPVDKYKDGVA
-420 AYPNGIDSYMDSVAT
+420 SYMDSVAT
-435 YTTGAD
+435 YTTGAS

-451 KSSLKDLDV
+451 KSSLNDLDA

-645 GAEESQI
+645 GAEESKI

-664 PVETNHKEISKVE
+664 PVETSHKEISKVE

-866 HTIPQ
+866 HAIPQ

>member
-67 VGDQLVKKLK
+67 VGDQLVDKLK

-298 ELNAGVKSLGE
+298 ALNAGVKALGE

-314 VAGNQQVV
+314 VVGNQQVV
-322 DGVKKLQQNLEASKQ
+322 DGVKKLQENLETSK
-337 KMVAS
+337 KTMAAS

-350 KGKKSLDSYAT
+350 DGKTSLDNYAT
-361 LIKTLNSNAASLNNQ
+361 LIKTLNASGDAKKQGIASKLLTSGMSRAEIDAY
-376 GLTAYAE
+376 GLTKYFPVDKYKDGVA
-383 QLTKIANTLLL
+383 
-394 NGMTREQIDQCT
+394 
-406 IPNVFSLANYLPAS
+406 
-420 AYPNGIDSYMDSVAT
+420 SYMDSVAT
-435 YTTGAD
+435 YTTGAS

-451 KSSLKDLDV
+451 KSSLNDLDA

-630 SAADGVTTLNDALKS
+630 SAADGVTTLNGALKS
-645 GAEESQI
+645 GAEESKI
-652 DSTDKTTDMVAT
+652 YSTDKTTDMVAT
-664 PVETNHKEISKVE
+664 PVETSHKEISKVE

-866 HTIPQ
+866 HAIPQ

>member
-93 KGLKDGDYYM
+93 KGLKNGDYYM

-227 KDYTNGVVTVNNG
+227 KNYTNGVVTVNNG
-240 IYQLKTGVGTLGSAT
+240 IYQLKTGVG
-255 PTLASG
+255 
-261 VSDLNTGAQALNK
+261 
-274 GVSDYTAGV
+274 DYTAGV

-298 ELNAGVKSLGE
+298 ALNEGVKALGE

-322 DGVKKLQQNLEASKQ
+322 DGVKKLQENLETSK
-337 KMVAS
+337 KTMAAS

-376 GLTAYAE
+376 GLTAYAD

-406 IPNVFSLANYLPAS
+406 IPGVFSLANYLPAS

-451 KSSLKDLDV
+451 KSSLNDLDA

-539 QIADNNT
+539 QIAGNNT
-546 ALTSGATALADG
+546 T
-558 TSKLNSNVPELT
+558 
-570 KGITALTSG
+570 LTSG

-630 SAADGVTTLNDALKS
+630 SAVDGVTTLNDALKS
-645 GAEESQI
+645 GAEESKI

-664 PVETNHKEISKVE
+664 PVETSHKEISKVE

-690 GLYVTC
+690 GLYVAC

>member
-39 DPYGNSGDL
+39 DPYGNSGNL

-261 VSDLNTGAQALNK
+261 VSDLNAGAQALNK

-298 ELNAGVKSLGE
+298 ALNAGVKALGE

-314 VAGNQQVV
+314 VVGNQQVV
-322 DGVKKLQQNLEASKQ
+322 DGVKKLQENLETSK
-337 KMVAS
+337 KTMAAS

-350 KGKKSLDSYAT
+350 DGKTSLDNYAT
-361 LIKTLNSNAASLNNQ
+361 LIKTLNSSGDAQKQGIASKLLTSGMSRAEIDAY
-376 GLTAYAE
+376 GLTKYFPVDKYKDGVA
-383 QLTKIANTLLL
+383 
-394 NGMTREQIDQCT
+394 
-406 IPNVFSLANYLPAS
+406 
-420 AYPNGIDSYMDSVAT
+420 SYMDSVAT
-435 YTTGAD
+435 YTTGAS

-451 KSSLKDLDV
+451 KSSLNDLDA

-630 SAADGVTTLNDALKS
+630 SAADGVTTLNGALKS
-645 GAEESQI
+645 GAEESKI

-664 PVETNHKEISKVE
+664 PVETSHKEISKVE

-866 HTIPQ
+866 HAIPQ

>member
-93 KGLKDGDYYM
+93 KGLKNGDYYM

-227 KDYTNGVVTVNNG
+227 KNYTNGVVTVNNG
-240 IYQLKTGVGTLGSAT
+240 IYQLKDGVGTLGSAT
-255 PTLASG
+255 PTLAKG
-261 VSDLNTGAQALNK
+261 INDLNTGAQQLNK

-298 ELNAGVKSLGE
+298 TLNEGVSSLGK
-309 GAEKL
+309 GVQSLAE
-314 VAGNQQVV
+314 GNQQVV

-376 GLTAYAE
+376 GLTAYAD

-406 IPNVFSLANYLPAS
+406 IPGVFSLANYLPAS

-451 KSSLKDLDV
+451 KSSLNDLDA

-539 QIADNNT
+539 QIAGNNT
-546 ALTSGATALADG
+546 T
-558 TSKLNSNVPELT
+558 
-570 KGITALTSG
+570 LTSG

-645 GAEESQI
+645 GAEESKI

-664 PVETNHKEISKVE
+664 PVETSHKEISKVE

-690 GLYVTC
+690 GLYVAC

>member
-67 VGDQLVKKLK
+67 VGDQLVDKLK

-261 VSDLNTGAQALNK
+261 VSDLNAGAQALNK

-298 ELNAGVKSLGE
+298 ALNAGVKALGE

-314 VAGNQQVV
+314 VVGNQQVV
-322 DGVKKLQQNLEASKQ
+322 DGVKKLQENLETSK
-337 KMVAS
+337 KTMAAS

-350 KGKKSLDSYAT
+350 DGKTSLDNYAT
-361 LIKTLNSNAASLNNQ
+361 LIKTLNASGDAKKQGIASKLLTSGMSRAEIDAY
-376 GLTAYAE
+376 GLTKYFPVDKYKDGVA
-383 QLTKIANTLLL
+383 
-394 NGMTREQIDQCT
+394 
-406 IPNVFSLANYLPAS
+406 
-420 AYPNGIDSYMDSVAT
+420 SYMDSVAT
-435 YTTGAD
+435 YTTGAS

-451 KSSLKDLDV
+451 KSSLNDLDA

-630 SAADGVTTLNDALKS
+630 SAADGVTTLNGALKS
-645 GAEESQI
+645 GAEESKI

-664 PVETNHKEISKVE
+664 PVETSHKEISKVE

-866 HTIPQ
+866 HAIPQ

>member
-93 KGLKDGDYYM
+93 KGLKNGDYYM

-298 ELNAGVKSLGE
+298 ALNAGVKALGE

-314 VAGNQQVV
+314 VVGNQQVV
-322 DGVKKLQQNLEASKQ
+322 DGVKKLQENLETSK
-337 KMVAS
+337 KTMAAS

-350 KGKKSLDSYAT
+350 DGKTSLDNYAT
-361 LIKTLNSNAASLNNQ
+361 LIKTLNASGDAQKQGIASKLLTSGMSRAEIDAY
-376 GLTAYAE
+376 GLTKYFPVDKYKDGVA
-383 QLTKIANTLLL
+383 
-394 NGMTREQIDQCT
+394 
-406 IPNVFSLANYLPAS
+406 
-420 AYPNGIDSYMDSVAT
+420 SYMDSVAT
-435 YTTGAD
+435 YTTGAS

-451 KSSLKDLDV
+451 KSSLNDLDA
-460 ALNGGTLTD
+460 ALNGGILTD

>member
-298 ELNAGVKSLGE
+298 ELNEGVKALGE

-322 DGVKKLQQNLEASKQ
+322 DGVKKLQENLETSK
-337 KMVAS
+337 KTMAAS

-350 KGKKSLDSYAT
+350 DGKTSLDNYAT
-361 LIKTLNSNAASLNNQ
+361 LIKTLNASGDAQKQGIASKLLTSGMSRAEIDAY
-376 GLTAYAE
+376 GLTKYFPVDKYKDGVA
-383 QLTKIANTLLL
+383 
-394 NGMTREQIDQCT
+394 
-406 IPNVFSLANYLPAS
+406 
-420 AYPNGIDSYMDSVAT
+420 SYMDSVAT
-435 YTTGAD
+435 YTTGAS

-451 KSSLKDLDV
+451 KSSLNDLDA

-469 GTKVPTGLV
+469 GTKIPTGLV

-630 SAADGVTTLNDALKS
+630 SAADGVTTLNGALKS
-645 GAEESQI
+645 GAEESKI

-664 PVETNHKEISKVE
+664 PVETSHKEISKVE

-866 HTIPQ
+866 HAIPQ

>member
-22 LILIPSIYTVVF
+22 IILIPSIYTVVF

-67 VGDQLVKKLK
+67 VGDQLVDKLK

-298 ELNAGVKSLGE
+298 ELNAGVKALGE

-322 DGVKKLQQNLEASKQ
+322 DGVKKLQENLETSK
-337 KMVAS
+337 KTMAAS

-350 KGKKSLDSYAT
+350 DGKTSLDNYAT
-361 LIKTLNSNAASLNNQ
+361 LIKTLNASGDAKKQGIASKLLTSGMSRAEIVAY
-376 GLTAYAE
+376 GLT
-383 QLTKIANTLLL
+383 
-394 NGMTREQIDQCT
+394 
-406 IPNVFSLANYLPAS
+406 NYFPVDKYKDGVA
-420 AYPNGIDSYMDSVAT
+420 SYMDSVAT
-435 YTTGAD
+435 YTTGAS

-451 KSSLKDLDV
+451 KSSLNDLDA

-546 ALTSGATALADG
+546 ALTSG
-558 TSKLNSNVPELT
+558 
-570 KGITALTSG
+570 

-630 SAADGVTTLNDALKS
+630 SAADGVTTLNGALKS
-645 GAEESQI
+645 GAEESKI

-664 PVETNHKEISKVE
+664 PVETSHKEISKVE

-866 HTIPQ
+866 HAIPQ

>member
-93 KGLKDGDYYM
+93 KGLKNGDYYM

-240 IYQLKTGVGTLGSAT
+240 IYQLKTGVG
-255 PTLASG
+255 
-261 VSDLNTGAQALNK
+261 
-274 GVSDYTAGV
+274 DYTAGV
-283 SQALAGAN
+283 NQALAGAN

-298 ELNAGVKSLGE
+298 ALNTGVKALGE

-322 DGVKKLQQNLEASKQ
+322 DGVKKLQENLETSK
-337 KMVAS
+337 KTMAAS

-350 KGKKSLDSYAT
+350 DGKTSLDNYAT
-361 LIKTLNSNAASLNNQ
+361 LIKTLNASGDVQKQGIASKLLTSGMSRAEIDAY
-376 GLTAYAE
+376 GLT
-383 QLTKIANTLLL
+383 
-394 NGMTREQIDQCT
+394 
-406 IPNVFSLANYLPAS
+406 NYFPVDKYKDGVA
-420 AYPNGIDSYMDSVAT
+420 SYMDSVAT
-435 YTTGAD
+435 YTTGAS

-451 KSSLKDLDV
+451 KSSLNDLDA

-546 ALTSGATALADG
+546 T
-558 TSKLNSNVPELT
+558 
-570 KGITALTSG
+570 LTSG
-579 VDQLATG
+579 VNQLATG

-607 AGQISDGASKLA
+607 SGQISDGASKLA

-645 GAEESQI
+645 GAEESKI

-664 PVETNHKEISKVE
+664 PVETSHKEISKVE

-866 HTIPQ
+866 HAIPQ

>member
-39 DPYGNSGDL
+39 DPYGNSGNL

-54 KDKAVEYN
+54 KDKAVDYN

-67 VGDQLVKKLK
+67 VGNQLVDKLK

-214 TFKDGTNTLTKGL
+214 TFKDGINTLTKGL
-227 KDYTNGVVTVNNG
+227 KDYTNGVVTVNDG

-298 ELNAGVKSLGE
+298 ALNAGVKALGE

-314 VAGNQQVV
+314 VVGNQQVV
-322 DGVKKLQQNLEASKQ
+322 DGVKKLQENLETSK
-337 KMVAS
+337 KTMAAS

-350 KGKKSLDSYAT
+350 DGKTSLDNYAT
-361 LIKTLNSNAASLNNQ
+361 LIKTLNASGDAKKQGIASKLLTSGMSRAEIDAY
-376 GLTAYAE
+376 GLTKYFPVDKYKDGVA
-383 QLTKIANTLLL
+383 
-394 NGMTREQIDQCT
+394 
-406 IPNVFSLANYLPAS
+406 
-420 AYPNGIDSYMDSVAT
+420 SYMDSVAT
-435 YTTGAD
+435 YTTGAS

-451 KSSLKDLDV
+451 KSSLNDLDA

-630 SAADGVTTLNDALKS
+630 SAADGVTTLNGALKS
-645 GAEESQI
+645 GAEESKI

-664 PVETNHKEISKVE
+664 PVETSHKEISKVE

-721 KATVMYTVSTLAA
+721 KATVMYIVSTLAA

-866 HTIPQ
+866 HAIPQ

>member
-39 DPYGNSGDL
+39 DPYGNSGNL

-54 KDKAVEYN
+54 KDKAVDYN

-67 VGDQLVKKLK
+67 VGNQLVDKLK

-298 ELNAGVKSLGE
+298 ALNVGVKALGE

-314 VAGNQQVV
+314 VVGNQQVV
-322 DGVKKLQQNLEASKQ
+322 DGVKKLQENLETSK
-337 KMVAS
+337 KTMAAS

-350 KGKKSLDSYAT
+350 DGKTSLDNYAT
-361 LIKTLNSNAASLNNQ
+361 LIKTLNASGDAKKQGIASKLLTSGMSRAEIDAY
-376 GLTAYAE
+376 GLTKYFPVDKYKDGVA
-383 QLTKIANTLLL
+383 
-394 NGMTREQIDQCT
+394 
-406 IPNVFSLANYLPAS
+406 
-420 AYPNGIDSYMDSVAT
+420 SYMDSVAT
-435 YTTGAD
+435 YTTGAS

-451 KSSLKDLDV
+451 KSSLNDLDA
-460 ALNGGTLTD
+460 ALNGGILTD

-630 SAADGVTTLNDALKS
+630 SAADGVTTLNGALKS
-645 GAEESQI
+645 GAEESKI

-664 PVETNHKEISKVE
+664 PVETSHKEISKVE

-866 HTIPQ
+866 HAIPQ

-878 TKAE
+878 TKSE

>member
-261 VSDLNTGAQALNK
+261 ISQLDSGAQALSAGINK
-274 GVSDYTAGV
+274 YTAGV
-283 SQALAGAN
+283 SKALNEGTSE
-291 QLVENNT
+291 LVKNNDA
-298 ELNAGVKSLGE
+298 LNAGISALGD
-309 GAEKL
+309 GLASAQ
-314 VAGNQQVV
+314 AGNSKIAAGLKQMGSAVS
-322 DGVKKLQQNLEASKQ
+322 AS
-337 KMVAS
+337 
-342 QDSLTQLS
+342 DTQL
-350 KGKKSLDSYAT
+350 KSYIT
-361 LIKTLNSNAASLNNQ
+361 LIKTLNSSGDAQKQGIASKLLTSGMSRAEIDAY
-376 GLTAYAE
+376 GLT
-383 QLTKIANTLLL
+383 
-394 NGMTREQIDQCT
+394 
-406 IPNVFSLANYLPAS
+406 NYFPVDKYKDGVA
-420 AYPNGIDSYMDSVAT
+420 SYMDSVAT
-435 YTTGAD
+435 YTTGAS

-451 KSSLKDLDV
+451 KSSLNDLDA

-630 SAADGVTTLNDALKS
+630 SAADGVTTLNGALKS
-645 GAEESQI
+645 GAEESKI

-664 PVETNHKEISKVE
+664 PVETSHKEISKVE

-859 YKNKEDK
+859 VKNKEDK
-866 HTIPQ
+866 HAIPQ

>member
-39 DPYGNSGDL
+39 DPYGNSGNL

-54 KDKAVEYN
+54 KDKAVDYN

-67 VGDQLVKKLK
+67 VGNQLVDKLK

-298 ELNAGVKSLGE
+298 ALNVGVKALGE

-314 VAGNQQVV
+314 VVGNQQVV
-322 DGVKKLQQNLEASKQ
+322 DDVKKLQENLETSK
-337 KMVAS
+337 KTMAAS

-350 KGKKSLDSYAT
+350 DGKTSLDNYAT
-361 LIKTLNSNAASLNNQ
+361 LIKTLNASGDAKKQGIASKLLTSGMSRAEIDAY
-376 GLTAYAE
+376 GLTKYFPVDKYKDGVA
-383 QLTKIANTLLL
+383 
-394 NGMTREQIDQCT
+394 
-406 IPNVFSLANYLPAS
+406 
-420 AYPNGIDSYMDSVAT
+420 SYMDSVAT
-435 YTTGAD
+435 YTTGAS

-451 KSSLKDLDV
+451 KSSLNDLDA

-630 SAADGVTTLNDALKS
+630 SAADGVTTLNGALKS
-645 GAEESQI
+645 GAEESKI

-664 PVETNHKEISKVE
+664 PVETSHKEISKVE

-866 HTIPQ
+866 HAIPQ